1 MASNH
6 TTNYQL
12 CQWEATDKVLRT
24 DFNEDNQKIDAA
36 LKSNAD
42 TLAGKA
48 DSSALAEIAASIP
61 KVAVG
66 TYSGDGAASRT
77 IPLPFT
83 PKAVLLCDQTGRM
96 ACNVSKL
103 LDQYHYGGLA
113 VTGGPLIT
121 SGGDTLLAV
130 VENGFTVGYR
140 YDGEGNRHCNSNS
153 SGSTY
158 HYLAIG

>member
-36 LKSNAD
+36 MKANAD
-42 TLAGKA
+42 ALAGKA

-77 IPLPFT
+77 ISLPFT
-83 PKAVLLCDQTGRM
+83 PKAVFLCDQAGHTAEDISYLR
-96 ACNVSKL
+96 NK
-103 LDQYHYGGLA
+103 YFYGGLA
-113 VTGGPLIT
+113 LTGAPVVAG
-121 SGGDTLLAV
+121 SFTLLTIT
-130 VENGFTVGYR
+130 ENGFTVGQLTDSDNYQF
-140 YDGEGNRHCNSNS
+140 YNGNA
-153 SGSTY
+153 SGVVY

>member
-12 CQWEATDKVLRT
+12 CQWEAADKVLRT

-36 LKSNAD
+36 MKANAD
-42 TLAGKA
+42 ALAGKA

-77 IPLPFT
+77 ISLPFT
-83 PKAVLLCDQTGRM
+83 PKAVFLCDQAGHT
-96 ACNVSKL
+96 AEDVTYLQNK
-103 LDQYHYGGLA
+103 YFYGGLA
-113 VTGGPLIT
+113 LAGHPVVAPGNF
-121 SGGDTLLAV
+121 TLLSIA
-130 VENGFTVGYR
+130 ENGFTVGQQTNSDTHYF
-140 YDGEGNRHCNSNS
+140 YNGNY
-153 SGSTY
+153 SGTVY